1 LQLNFPSIC
10 LAPTGQV
17 PGAAGRFTFGRALC
31 YNTPSP
37 LRESKAMK
45 KLSRIAIGLV
55 ILSLAVGCQA
65 PPATPTSPPPTST
78 SPASSLSPSPTPP
91 PTSAPA
97 SRDYWPTKA
106 WRVSTPEQQG
116 MDAQPLAQMVE
127 AIQKQNLKVDSVLVI
142 RHGYIVSENYF
153 TGEQDDPHVL
163 YSCTKS
169 FVSAL
174 VGIAIAQG
182 NIKGVDQPV
191 LSFFP
196 ERTFAQDDARK
207 QAMTL
212 DNLLTMTSGLD
223 WTEGDP
229 AIMQLIRSTDWVQFM
244 LDKPMVAEPGRRF
257 NYCSGCS
264 FILSA
269 IVQETTGTS
278 TLDFAKANLFGPL
291 GIVNPRWETGSS
303 GIVNG
308 GWGLWLTSRDM
319 AKLGYLYL
327 NGGMWDGR
335 QVVPAD
341 WVETSVQK
349 HITTGERLD
358 YGYQWWVYPALDA
371 YTARGR
377 GGQLIFVIPRLDM
390 VIVFTATMDGDA
402 ALLDLIEKYVVPAA
416 RLS

>member
-1 LQLNFPSIC
+1 
-10 LAPTGQV
+10 
-17 PGAAGRFTFGRALC
+17 
-31 YNTPSP
+31 
-37 LRESKAMK
+37 MK
-45 KLSRIAIGLV
+45 ILPRIVIGLV
-55 ILSLAVGCQA
+55 VLSLVAGCQV
-65 PPATPTSPPPTST
+65 PPVTPASQASPVMPASPMPTST
-78 SPASSLSPSPTPP
+78 PLAISLSPSPTPL

-97 SRDYWPTKA
+97 ARDYWPTQG
-106 WRVSTPEQQG
+106 WRTSTPEQQG

-127 AIQKQNLKVDSVLVI
+127 AIKKQGLNVDSVLVI

-153 TGEQDDPHVL
+153 TRGQDDPHVL

-182 NIKGVDQPV
+182 AIKGVDQPV

-196 ERTFAQDDARK
+196 GRTFAQDDARK

-223 WTEGDP
+223 WPEGDP
-229 AIMQLIRSTDWVQFM
+229 AIFQLMRSTDWVQFM
-244 LDKPMVAEPGRRF
+244 LDKPMVEEPGQHF

-269 IVQETTGTS
+269 IVQGTTGTS
-278 TLDFAKANLFGPL
+278 TLDFAKTNLFGPL
-291 GIVNPRWETGSS
+291 GIVNPRWETGSG
-303 GIVNG
+303 GIANG

-327 NGGMWDGR
+327 NGGVWDGR
-335 QVVPAD
+335 QVVPAE
-341 WVETSVQK
+341 WVKTSVQK
-349 HITTGERLD
+349 HVTTGERLD

-377 GGQLIFVIPRLDM
+377 GGQLIFVVPRLDM
-390 VIVFTATMDGDA
+390 VIVFTANMDSDQ
-402 ALLDLIEKYVVPAA
+402 ALLDIIEKYIVPAA
-416 RLS
+416 RP